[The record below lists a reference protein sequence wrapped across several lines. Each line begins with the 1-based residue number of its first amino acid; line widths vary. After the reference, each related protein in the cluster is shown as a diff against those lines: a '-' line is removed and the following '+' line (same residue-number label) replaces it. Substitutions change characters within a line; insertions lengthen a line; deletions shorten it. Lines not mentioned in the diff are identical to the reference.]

1 MIQITNEQDII
12 GKTITGIKHLEYD
25 GLMAIFFDHE
35 YAIYETVLGR
45 EGGEEDEIVLTSDP
59 QEDYALRG
67 LGAIT
72 EDEYKARRL
81 IAKAKAV
88 AAYRENRYKKYQ
100 ELRKEFGNE

>member
-12 GKTITGIKHLEYD
+12 GKTITGIKRPAYL
-25 GLMAIFFDHE
+25 GIIALFFDHE
-35 YAIYETVLGR
+35 YAIYETVLGWDR
-45 EGGEEDEIVLTSDP
+45 GEEEITFTSDP
-59 QEDYALRG
+59 QEDYTLRD